1 MAEEPEDTVKKI
13 RMPFAWAI
21 ALCLAGA
28 ATAKDAVAETPA
40 PAAKA
45 APAPTP
51 TPAPPA
57 KNTVESGLAW
67 LASHQLADGGFG
79 QGEESAQMGGGGQLA
94 GVGNVADTSI
104 AAMAFLRS
112 GSSPITGKHQKNV
125 TRALDYVLASV
136 EKSDK
141 DSIFVTDVR
150 GTRVQGKL
158 GQAVDTF
165 MALALLTDVQGKMP
179 DAAGETRVK
188 AGIEKIV
195 AKMKKNQRDDGSFE
209 TSGWAPTLSQAVGSR
224 GLNKAAEQGIV
235 VPETLR
241 TKAEDWSKD
250 QAAGGKFKGTGS
262 AGVQLYGTASAVT
275 GLGTSVSANE
285 KARPTVEKQAKE
297 GKTKADRDQ
306 AQATLRRYDDA
317 KKAEEQA
324 VRAMTEQMKD
334 ERFIA
339 GFGNNGGEEFLSY
352 MLMSESLAKKGGKEW
367 DDWRARMN
375 TNLSRVQN
383 GDGSWTGHHC
393 ITGRTFVTSAALLVL
408 TTDAQ
413 TKSVQERIL
422 GKKAS

>member
-1 MAEEPEDTVKKI
+1 MKKI

-28 ATAKDAVAETPA
+28 TTARDAVAETPTTAA
-40 PAAKA
+40 PAAPA
-45 APAPTP
+45 AASALAKPAPD
-51 TPAPPA
+51 ADKA
-57 KNTVESGLAW
+57 SVEKGLQW
-67 LASHQLADGGFG
+67 LATHQLADGGFG

-94 GVGNVADTSI
+94 GVGNVADTSV

-112 GSSPITGKHQKNV
+112 GSSPVTGTYGKSV
-125 TRALDYVLASV
+125 SRAVDYVLASV

-150 GTRVQGKL
+150 GTRVQSKL

-179 DAAGETRVK
+179 DATGEARVK
-188 AGIEKIV
+188 AGVEKII
-195 AKMKKNQRDDGSFE
+195 AKMKKNQKDDGSFE
-209 TSGWAPTLSQAVGSR
+209 ASGWAPTLSQAVGSR
-224 GLNKAAEQGIV
+224 GLNKAAEQGV
-235 VPETLR
+235 AVPETLR

-250 QAAGGKFKGTGS
+250 QIAGGGFKGTGS

-275 GLGTSVSANE
+275 GLGSSVSANE

-306 AQATLRRYDDA
+306 AQVTLKRYDDA
-317 KKAEEQA
+317 KVAEAQA
-324 VRAMTEQMKD
+324 VHAMTEQMKD

-352 MLMSESLAKKGGKEW
+352 MLVSESLAKKGGKEW

-375 TNLSRVQN
+375 TNLTRVQN

-408 TTDAQ
+408 TTDVQ
-413 TKSVQERIL
+413 TKSVQERLL